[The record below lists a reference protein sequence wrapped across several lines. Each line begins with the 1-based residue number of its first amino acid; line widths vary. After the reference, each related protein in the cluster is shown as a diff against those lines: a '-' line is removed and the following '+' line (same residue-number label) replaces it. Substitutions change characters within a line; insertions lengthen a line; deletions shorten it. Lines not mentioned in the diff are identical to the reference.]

1 MNADSEHIELL
12 RRGPR
17 FWNEWRAENPS
28 ITPNLV
34 GVTLSIGDR
43 QMGPINGGPI
53 DLAYARLRHAFLR
66 FATLTGANLQGADLA
81 DTDLRE
87 ARLEGANLAG
97 ADLSGAVLTGADLAD
112 ADLTSANLCG
122 ADLSDVRNVTV
133 AQLHAAEGD
142 KTTILPASVDRPL
155 IWTVAQID
163 DARPAVIRPETQAKD
178 PRVSDHRPE
187 PRHREEQR
195 QDAAPAA
202 TRAAPRHQ
210 SAQADGQLDTSRHIT
225 WLVGGPRRAGRGR
238 GNGADAGET
247 GGR

>member
-1 MNADSEHIELL
+1 MNADSEHLELL

-34 GVTLSIGDR
+34 GITLSIGDR

-97 ADLSGAVLTGADLAD
+97 ADLSGAILAGADLAE

-142 KTTILPASVDRPL
+142 KTTILPASVERPL
-155 IWTVAQID
+155 IWTVAQADDTAPAMRPEAQREDPRLEQRRREELRQDGAAAVMRATPSHEDPQAD
-163 DARPAVIRPETQAKD
+163 DALHAN
-178 PRVSDHRPE
+178 
-187 PRHREEQR
+187 
-195 QDAAPAA
+195 
-202 TRAAPRHQ
+202 
-210 SAQADGQLDTSRHIT
+210 RHIT

-238 GNGADAGET
+238 GDGADVGGT